1 MPFISKLGRFDYI
14 LEGID
19 TSIYSEIISLIKK
32 QLEEDLNSD
41 NPSLLAKWLPSHRIH
56 KTNSIVARK
65 IMSGLNMS
73 EKEYRKTLANLRKK
87 LNIIERNLTERN
99 YDNIDFNKVPTKAI
113 LKYRYAYYDNMTI
126 KYEEYK
132 SKVREGKAKV
142 NTEGLFVYEVVKD
155 LVLGHDVDSDLYDLM
170 WTKQKDLLKDVNSN
184 ILVMADTSGSMTCC
198 GGLPLAT
205 SIGLALYTAERN
217 KGIFKNHF
225 VTFSEKPY
233 LCEVKGKNLKEKIE
247 NIPCY
252 VANTDINKAFQLVLN
267 TAVENKI
274 KKDEMPSHIL
284 IISDM
289 EFDAGVYSKRGTNFS
304 GWKKNFEDKGFK
316 LPKIVF
322 WNVAAYTN
330 GVPATKFDNDVALI
344 SGFSTNILENI
355 FSIENYNPV
364 EVMLEKLDKYLK
376 MLKN

>member
-99 YDNIDFNKVPTKAI
+99 YDNIDFNKVPTKAM
-113 LKYRYAYYDNMTI
+113 LKYRCAYYDNMTI

-225 VTFSEKPY
+225 ITFSEKPY

-252 VANTDINKAFQLVLN
+252 VANTDIDKAFQLVLN

-289 EFDAGVYSKRGTNFS
+289 EFDVGVYSKRGTNFS